1 MSPCCLLLC
10 FVQCYTV
17 LMLFLLLF
25 PFCSAV
31 GEMKYDDAWN
41 VLLAELSG
49 YLGRFMAR
57 LELGWG
63 QRALRLMLISM
74 IGGLSGLGWRV
85 LATSRWRV
93 RRTKES

>member
-1 MSPCCLLLC
+1 MFAALLC
-10 FVQCYTV
+10 SILCYAHAV
-17 LMLFLLLF
+17 PHFLL
-25 PFCSAV
+25 FCSAV